1 MKFDM
6 NKSLG
11 FILNRTAFASKN
23 SFNQKIKGYKISP
36 EQWSVIY
43 KVIEV
48 PGISQK
54 IVSDSTYKDQGNLTR
69 MIDTLVKND
78 FLIKEQNNTNR
89 REIQL
94 FPTNKAIDI
103 SESIIECSQQH
114 NKNML
119 DDFSDSEKEQLF
131 HLLNKVY
138 DNLNKKD

>member
-1 MKFDM
+1 MSFNM

-11 FILNRTAFASKN
+11 FILNRTALASKN
-23 SFNQKIKGYKISP
+23 AFNQKIKDYEISP

-43 KVIEV
+43 RVVEA

-69 MIDTLVKND
+69 MIDKLVKNG
-78 FLIKEQNNTNR
+78 FLTKKQNSKNR

-94 FPTNKAIDI
+94 FPTNKSIDL
-103 SESIIECSQQH
+103 SKTVAKHSTQH
-114 NKNML
+114 NNNML
-119 DDFSDSEKEQLF
+119 NSFSKEEKEQLF
-131 HLLNKVY
+131 SLLNKVY